1 MTTKALHNSL
11 KEPELLLIAETER
24 AALAELDEDQLL
36 ELHKRIRRARG
47 KYVKQYR
54 RGASARVAESGGRG
68 KAAAKNKRAADLAEL
83 FEEALARVSTAL
95 AASARRSAA
104 ALKVERLEAARNAK
118 LGIGPQV
125 EIAEPA
131 EVPQTAASKSA
142 VKKSKKTPISKKK
155 VASSKAKGSRRQA
168 KRDSR

>member
-11 KEPELLLIAETER
+11 KEAELLLIAETER

-47 KYVKQYR
+47 KYVKKYR
-54 RGASARVAESGGRG
+54 RGASAGVAKSGGRG

-118 LGIGPQV
+118 SGTGPDADV
-125 EIAEPA
+125 DEPGDA
-131 EVPQTAASKSA
+131 PESA
-142 VKKSKKTPISKKK
+142 VKKSKKTPMGKKS
-155 VASSKAKGSRRQA
+155 VASSKASGARRQA